1 MPRAPRQQRAK
12 STVEAILDA
21 GYISLGRHGLAG
33 TTTTHIADIA
43 GVSVGS
49 VYEYFKNKE
58 AIYDAMLQRFIRDLV
73 GVMEPLTPRIVRM
86 PLVEAI
92 PTILYA
98 VQALLLRDE
107 QRYLKYARVV
117 FNADFRLDLDE
128 VSRLLGNIIVQYLLH
143 NPQYGSMRR
152 FAAMSYIFVNAGM
165 FTVIRH
171 MSDPNP
177 PISYDELVDGLAHM
191 VSHYVRM
198 EQQLS
203 KEGAREGARDG
214 ARPGEGEGGSAPK
227 KA

>member
-1 MPRAPRQQRAK
+1 MPRIPRQQRAK
-12 STVEAILDA
+12 ATVESILDA

-49 VYEYFKNKE
+49 LYEYFKNKE
-58 AIYDAMLQRFIRDLV
+58 AIYEAMLARFVRDLV
-73 GVMEPLTPRIVRM
+73 GVLEPLTPRVVRM
-86 PLVEAI
+86 PLTEAI
-92 PTILYA
+92 PAILYG

-107 QRYLKYARVV
+107 QRYLKYAREVL
-117 FNADFRLDLDE
+117 NADFRLDLSE
-128 VSRLLGNIIVQYLLH
+128 VSRQLGNIILQYLLH
-143 NPQYGSMRR
+143 NPQYARMQR

-177 PISYDELVDGLAHM
+177 PITYDELVDGLAHM

-198 EQQLS
+198 EHQLMQ
-203 KEGAREGARDG
+203 KADAGAVRDSG
-214 ARPGEGEGGSAPK
+214 V
-227 KA
+227 

>member
-1 MPRAPRQQRAK
+1 MQRVPRQQRAK

-49 VYEYFKNKE
+49 LYEYFKNKE
-58 AIYDAMLQRFIRDLV
+58 AIYEAMRDRFVRDLI
-73 GVMEPLTPRIVRM
+73 GVLQPLTPRIVRL
-86 PLVEAI
+86 PLTEAI
-92 PTILYA
+92 PTILYD
-98 VQALLLRDE
+98 VQALLLRDD
-107 QRYLKYARVV
+107 QRYLKYAREV
-117 FNADFRLDLDE
+117 FNADVRFDLSD
-128 VSRLLGNIIVQYLLH
+128 VSRSLGDIIVQFLLH
-143 NPQYGSMRR
+143 NPQYAGMRR

-198 EQQLS
+198 ERQLARRQS
-203 KEGAREGARDG
+203 SASGGAE
-214 ARPGEGEGGSAPK
+214 SAP
-227 KA
+227 A

>member
-1 MPRAPRQQRAK
+1 MQRVPRQQRAK

-49 VYEYFKNKE
+49 LYEYFKNKE
-58 AIYDAMLQRFIRDLV
+58 AIYEAMRDRFVRDLI
-73 GVMEPLTPRIVRM
+73 GVLQPLTPRIVRL
-86 PLVEAI
+86 PLTEAI
-92 PTILYA
+92 PTILYD

-107 QRYLKYARVV
+107 QRYLKYAREV
-117 FNADFRLDLDE
+117 FNADVRFDLTD
-128 VSRLLGNIIVQYLLH
+128 VSRSLGDIIVQFLLH
-143 NPQYGSMRR
+143 NPQYAGMQR

-177 PISYDELVDGLAHM
+177 PITYDELVDGLAHM

-198 EQQLS
+198 ERQLARRQS
-203 KEGAREGARDG
+203 GASGAKDT
-214 ARPGEGEGGSAPK
+214 
-227 KA
+227 KAD

>member
-1 MPRAPRQQRAK
+1 MQRVPRQQRAK

-49 VYEYFKNKE
+49 LYEYFKNKE
-58 AIYDAMLQRFIRDLV
+58 AIYEAMRDRFVRDLI
-73 GVMEPLTPRIVRM
+73 GVLQPLTPRIVRL
-86 PLVEAI
+86 PLTEAI
-92 PTILYA
+92 PTILYD

-107 QRYLKYARVV
+107 QRYLKYAREV
-117 FNADFRLDLDE
+117 FNADVRFDLTD
-128 VSRLLGNIIVQYLLH
+128 VSRSLGDIIVQFLLH
-143 NPQYGSMRR
+143 NPQYAGMQR

-177 PISYDELVDGLAHM
+177 PITYDELVDGLAHM

-198 EQQLS
+198 ERQLARRQS
-203 KEGAREGARDG
+203 GASDAKDT
-214 ARPGEGEGGSAPK
+214 
-227 KA
+227 KAD

>member
-1 MPRAPRQQRAK
+1 MQRIPRQQRAK

-49 VYEYFKNKE
+49 LYEYFKNKE
-58 AIYDAMLQRFIRDLV
+58 AIYEAMRDRFVRDLI
-73 GVMEPLTPRIVRM
+73 GVLQPLTPRIVRL
-86 PLVEAI
+86 PLTQAI
-92 PTILYA
+92 PTILYD
-98 VQALLLRDE
+98 VQALLLRDD
-107 QRYLKYARVV
+107 QRYLKYAREV
-117 FNADFRLDLDE
+117 FNADVRFDLTD
-128 VSRLLGNIIVQYLLH
+128 VSRSLGDIIVQFLLH
-143 NPQYGSMRR
+143 NPQYAGMQR

-177 PISYDELVDGLAHM
+177 PITYDELVDGLAHM

-198 EQQLS
+198 ERQLARRQG
-203 KEGAREGARDG
+203 GASGVTDTK
-214 ARPGEGEGGSAPK
+214 SD
-227 KA
+227 

>member
-1 MPRAPRQQRAK
+1 MQRVPRQQRAK

-49 VYEYFKNKE
+49 LYEYFKNKE
-58 AIYDAMLQRFIRDLV
+58 AIYEAMRDRFVRDLI
-73 GVMEPLTPRIVRM
+73 GVLQPLTPRIVRL
-86 PLVEAI
+86 PLTEAI
-92 PTILYA
+92 PILLYD

-107 QRYLKYARVV
+107 QRYLKYAQEV
-117 FNADFRLDLDE
+117 FNADVRFDLSD
-128 VSRLLGNIIVQYLLH
+128 VSRSLSDIIVQFLLH
-143 NPQYGSMRR
+143 NPQYAGLKR

-198 EQQLS
+198 ERQL
-203 KEGAREGARDG
+203 ARRQSSAS
-214 ARPGEGEGGSAPK
+214 GGDAAAAK
-227 KA
+227 

>member
-1 MPRAPRQQRAK
+1 MPRIPRQQRAK

-49 VYEYFKNKE
+49 LYEYFKNKE
-58 AIYDAMLQRFIRDLV
+58 AIYEAMQARFVRDLV
-73 GVMEPLTPRIVRM
+73 GVLEPLTPRIVRM
-86 PLVEAI
+86 PLTEAI
-92 PTILYA
+92 PTILYE

-107 QRYLKYARVV
+107 QRYLKYAREV
-117 FNADFRLDLDE
+117 FNADLRLDLTA
-128 VSRLLGNIIVQYLLH
+128 VSGLLSNIIVQYLLH
-143 NPQYGSMRR
+143 NPQSAGMRR

-177 PISYDELVDGLAHM
+177 PITYDELVDGLAHM

-198 EQQLS
+198 ELKLAQKSL
-203 KEGAREGARDG
+203 GAA
-214 ARPGEGEGGSAPK
+214 S
-227 KA
+227 

>member
-1 MPRAPRQQRAK
+1 MPRIPRQQRAK
-12 STVEAILDA
+12 VTVEAILDA

-58 AIYDAMLQRFIRDLV
+58 AIYDAMLARFVGDLV
-73 GVMEPLTPRIVRM
+73 GVLEPLTPRIVRM
-86 PLVEAI
+86 PVTEAI
-92 PTILYA
+92 PTILYG
-98 VQALLLRDE
+98 VQGLLLRDE
-107 QRYLKYARVV
+107 QRYLRYAREV
-117 FNADFRLDLDE
+117 FNADLRLDLAE
-128 VSRLLGNIIVQYLLH
+128 VSRLLGNIIVQYLLQ
-143 NPQYGSMRR
+143 NPQYANMRR

-198 EQQLS
+198 EQHLMR
-203 KEGAREGARDG
+203 KETAAGD
-214 ARPGEGEGGSAPK
+214 STAP
-227 KA
+227 AAG

>member
-1 MPRAPRQQRAK
+1 MQRVPRQQRAK

-49 VYEYFKNKE
+49 LYEYFKNKE
-58 AIYDAMLQRFIRDLV
+58 AIYEGMRDRFVRDLI
-73 GVMEPLTPRIVRM
+73 GVLQPLTPRIVRL
-86 PLVEAI
+86 PLTEAI
-92 PTILYA
+92 PTILYD
-98 VQALLLRDE
+98 VQALLLRDD
-107 QRYLKYARVV
+107 QRYLKYAREV
-117 FNADFRLDLDE
+117 FNADVRFDLTD
-128 VSRLLGNIIVQYLLH
+128 VSRSLGDIIVQFLLH
-143 NPQYGSMRR
+143 NPQYAGMKR

-177 PISYDELVDGLAHM
+177 PITYDELVDGLAHM

-198 EQQLS
+198 ERQLARRQGG
-203 KEGAREGARDG
+203 GAGAAD
-214 ARPGEGEGGSAPK
+214 A
-227 KA
+227 KAD

>member
-1 MPRAPRQQRAK
+1 MPRIPRQQRAK
-12 STVEAILDA
+12 VTVEAILDA

-58 AIYDAMLQRFIRDLV
+58 AIYEAMLARFVGDLV
-73 GVMEPLTPRIVRM
+73 GVLEPLTPRVVRM
-86 PLVEAI
+86 PLTEAI

-98 VQALLLRDE
+98 VQGLLLRDE
-107 QRYLKYARVV
+107 QRYLKYAREV
-117 FNADFRLDLDE
+117 FNADLRLDLAE
-128 VSRLLGNIIVQYLLH
+128 VSRLLGNIIVQYLLQ
-143 NPQYGSMRR
+143 NPQYANLRR

-198 EQQLS
+198 EQHLMR
-203 KEGAREGARDG
+203 KEAAAGD
-214 ARPGEGEGGSAPK
+214 STAP
-227 KA
+227 AAG

>member
-1 MPRAPRQQRAK
+1 MPRTPRQQRAK
-12 STVEAILDA
+12 TTVEAILDA

-58 AIYDAMLQRFIRDLV
+58 AIYEAMLARFVRDLV
-73 GVMEPLTPRIVRM
+73 GVLEPLTPRVVRM
-86 PLVEAI
+86 PLTEAI
-92 PTILYA
+92 PTILYG

-107 QRYLKYARVV
+107 QRYLKYAREV
-117 FNADFRLDLDE
+117 FNADLRLDLAE
-128 VSRLLGNIIVQYLLH
+128 VSRLLGNIIVQYLLQ
-143 NPQYGSMRR
+143 NPQYANLRR

-177 PISYDELVDGLAHM
+177 PITYDELVDGLAHM

-198 EQQLS
+198 EQHLMRRATP
-203 KEGAREGARDG
+203 GAGA
-214 ARPGEGEGGSAPK
+214 APASA
-227 KA
+227 AD

>member
-1 MPRAPRQQRAK
+1 MQRIPRQQRAK

-49 VYEYFKNKE
+49 LYEYFKNKE
-58 AIYDAMLQRFIRDLV
+58 AIYEAMRDRFVRDLI
-73 GVMEPLTPRIVRM
+73 GVLQPLTPRIVRM
-86 PLVEAI
+86 PVVEAI
-92 PTILYA
+92 PILLYD

-107 QRYLKYARVV
+107 QRYLKYAREV
-117 FNADFRLDLDE
+117 FNADFRFDLTD
-128 VSRLLGNIIVQYLLH
+128 VSRSLGDIIVQYLLH
-143 NPQYGSMRR
+143 NPQYAGMQR

-177 PISYDELVDGLAHM
+177 TITYDELVDGLAHM
-191 VSHYVRM
+191 VGHYVRM
-198 EQQLS
+198 ERQLARRQS
-203 KEGAREGARDG
+203 GAAGAAG
-214 ARPGEGEGGSAPK
+214 AASA
-227 KA
+227 